1 MVNDAS
7 STLVAEW
14 RAQSNCRGVDPAVFF
29 PERGEPTGEAK
40 RICASCVVRDQCLE
54 WALANGE
61 RYGIWGG
68 LSGRE
73 RRRMRQKR
81 RQAARQPTAA

>member
-1 MVNDAS
+1 MVIDARS
-7 STLVAEW
+7 LVTDW
-14 RAQSNCRGVDPAVFF
+14 RAQANCRGVDPAVFF

-40 RICASCVVRDQCLE
+40 RVCMQCVVRDDCLE
-54 WALANGE
+54 WALTSGE

-73 RRRMRQKR
+73 RRRLR
-81 RQAARQPTAA
+81 RQRRAAQRPAAA

>member
-1 MVNDAS
+1 MVNSAP
-7 STLVAEW
+7 TLVAEW
-14 RAQSNCRGVDPAVFF
+14 RAQANCRGVDPAVFF

-40 RICASCVVRDQCLE
+40 RICTGCVVRDDCLE

-73 RRRMRQKR
+73 RRRLRPAR
-81 RQAARQPTAA
+81 RQARQQPAAA